1 MYSNKIMDEERIIEL
16 MIAKN
21 HSFDFGTTIK

>member
-1 MYSNKIMDEERIIEL
+1 MYSNKIVDEERIMEL
-16 MIAKN
+16 MITNN